1 MEGTR
6 NIITGGECGAP
17 ADAQRLSRDWHGTIS
32 GRRVLLRQPDP
43 EDRMAAPITVTDETL
58 PLAIDLQPLVVVD
71 FWAPWCGPCRML
83 GPVIDRL
90 ADRYEGRVMFAKL
103 NVDENPG
110 ASMHY
115 RVQSI
120 PALLFFQ
127 NGKLVDRTVGAL
139 PESLLATKLDQL
151 LSAPARVPVRVPA
164 KAASPSPQA
173 A

>member
-1 MEGTR
+1 
-6 NIITGGECGAP
+6 
-17 ADAQRLSRDWHGTIS
+17 
-32 GRRVLLRQPDP
+32 
-43 EDRMAAPITVTDETL
+43 MAAPITVSDETL

-71 FWAPWCGPCRML
+71 FWAPWCGPCRTL

-90 ADRYEGRVMFAKL
+90 ADRYEGRVTFAKL

-115 RVQSI
+115 RVHSI

-127 NGKLVDRTVGAL
+127 DGKLMDRTVGAL
-139 PESLLATKLDQL
+139 PESLLATKLDLL
-151 LSAPARVPVRVPA
+151 LSPPVRVPT
-164 KAASPSPQA
+164 KASSPSPQA

>member
-1 MEGTR
+1 
-6 NIITGGECGAP
+6 
-17 ADAQRLSRDWHGTIS
+17 
-32 GRRVLLRQPDP
+32 
-43 EDRMAAPITVTDETL
+43 MAAPITVTDETL